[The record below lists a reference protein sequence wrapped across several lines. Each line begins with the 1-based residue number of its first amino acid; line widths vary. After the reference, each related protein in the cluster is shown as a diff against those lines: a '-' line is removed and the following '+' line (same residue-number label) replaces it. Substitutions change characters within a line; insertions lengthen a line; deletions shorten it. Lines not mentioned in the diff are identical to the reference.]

1 MPSLETSSQSLL
13 RWIWLWHGFTMNVN
27 TKRLIVLFFINIVI
41 AVHIILWYQFGYQR
55 VGTLSLN
62 GIVSLFGIGL
72 LNSAAVFFIVA
83 IGITAIFGR
92 LFCGWG
98 CHFAFFQEAA
108 LKILNKLGVS
118 PQIINS
124 KATIIQYVFLLKT
137 LTAIYE
143 FWLIYGYPQFRI
155 SFGDTQVVT
164 ADLPRSPL
172 IIALFLL
179 FDAFLLIYL
188 MGSRAFCR
196 YICPWA
202 PMLAFFDNV
211 SVWRIRKVHECLGC
225 MSCTRS
231 CTMGIQVHDE
241 IAQHA
246 AVVNTNCIRC
256 LACTNACQNGTLRYR
271 WGFNVISITHR
282 FRWLIPK
289 TSGYF
294 WYYDFL
300 LVVCGLMVAYY
311 TQKWLG
317 SFQTFLGAAG
327 GLCFGVFMIKLLEK
341 RSVSMPETTPRKSW
355 LLSIGLIIFS
365 TLIWCWATSTPRD
378 IRLLLRGNRF
388 LEYLEYD
395 KAIATYR
402 QALTAYPL
410 QDEIRAALALTYK
423 EKGEYQHAITEYKTL
438 IGKNPNNAKL
448 HNNLGT
454 VYYRNNNYTLAI
466 KEYKKAIRLDKHL
479 DAAYGNIG
487 LVYLIKGNV
496 EDAVPFLRKVF
507 QNEDEMVKYILLF
520 KQHQKQNE

>member
-1 MPSLETSSQSLL
+1 MD
-13 RWIWLWHGFTMNVN
+13 VN
-27 TKRLIVLFFINIVI
+27 KKRLFVLFFINIVI

-62 GIVSLFGIGL
+62 GIVSLFGTGL
-72 LNSAAVFFIVA
+72 LNSAAAFFILT
-83 IGITAIFGR
+83 IFITAIFGR

-108 LKILNKLGVS
+108 LKILNKLGIS
-118 PQIINS
+118 PQIVNS

-143 FWLIYGYPQFRI
+143 FWLIYGYPPFRI
-155 SFGDTQVVT
+155 SFGDTQVMT

-172 IIALFLL
+172 IIALFIL

-188 MGSRAFCR
+188 LGSRAFCR

-202 PMLAFFDNV
+202 PMLAIFDKV
-211 SVWRIRKVHECLGC
+211 SVWRIRKVHTCIGC
-225 MSCTRS
+225 MSCTQS
-231 CTMGIQVHDE
+231 CTMGIQVHEE

-256 LACTNACQNGTLRYR
+256 FACTSACQNGTLRYR
-271 WGFNVISITHR
+271 WGFNVISIAHR
-282 FRWLIPK
+282 FKWLIPSS
-289 TSGYF
+289 SGYF
-294 WYYDFL
+294 WYYDLL
-300 LVVCGLMVAYY
+300 LVACGLMVAYY

-317 SFQTFLGAAG
+317 SFQTFLGAAW

-341 RSVSMPETTPRKSW
+341 RYVSSPETIQKKRSFLP
-355 LLSIGLIIFS
+355 IGLIIFS
-365 TLIWCWATSTPRD
+365 TLIWCWATSTPHD

-395 KAIATYR
+395 KAIAVYR
-402 QALTAYPL
+402 QALTEYPS
-410 QDEIRAALALTYK
+410 QDDIRASLALTYK
-423 EKGEYQHAITEYKTL
+423 EKGDYQRAITEYKTL
-438 IGKNPNNAKL
+438 ISRNPNNAKL

-454 VYYRNNNYTLAI
+454 VYYRNDNYDLAI
-466 KEYKKAIRLDKHL
+466 EEYKMAIALDEHL

-487 LVYLIKGNV
+487 LVFLKEGNV
-496 EDAVPFLRKVF
+496 KEAIHFLRKVF
-507 QNEDEMVKYILLF
+507 QNEEEVVKYLLLY
-520 KQHQKQNE
+520 KQNQKQNG

>member
-1 MPSLETSSQSLL
+1 MDLVV
-13 RWIWLWHGFTMNVN
+13 HCCAMNVN
-27 TKRLIVLFFINIVI
+27 TKRLIVLLFTNIVI

-62 GIVSLFGIGL
+62 GIVSLFGMGL
-72 LNSAAVFFIVA
+72 LNSAAVFFI
-83 IGITAIFGR
+83 ITIFITAIFGR

-118 PQIINS
+118 PQIVNS
-124 KATIIQYVFLLKT
+124 RATILQYVFLLKT

-155 SFGDTQVVT
+155 GFGDTQVMTV
-164 ADLPRSPL
+164 DLPRSPF

-211 SVWRIRKVHECLGC
+211 SVWRIRKVRKCLGC

-231 CTMGIQVHDE
+231 CTMGIQVHEE

-256 LACTNACQNGTLRYR
+256 FACTNACQNGTLRYR
-271 WGFNVISITHR
+271 WGLNVISTVHR
-282 FRWLIPK
+282 FRWLIPGA
-289 TSGYF
+289 SGYL
-294 WYYDFL
+294 WYYDLL
-300 LVVCGLMVAYY
+300 LVACGLTVAYY
-311 TQKWLG
+311 TQRWLG
-317 SFQTFLGAAG
+317 SFQTFLGAAW
-327 GLCFGVFMIKLLEK
+327 GLCFGIFMIKLLEK
-341 RSVSMPETTPRKSW
+341 RYVSAPETIQKRSFLP
-355 LLSIGLIIFS
+355 IGLIISS
-365 TLIWCWATSTPRD
+365 TLIWCWATSTPHD

-388 LEYLEYD
+388 LEYREYD

-402 QALTAYPL
+402 QALTEYPL
-410 QDEIRAALALTYK
+410 HDEARAAIALTYK
-423 EKGEYQHAITEYKTL
+423 EKGDYQHAITEYKTL
-438 IGKNPNNAKL
+438 ISSNPNNAKL

-454 VYYRNNNYTLAI
+454 VYYRNENYDLAI
-466 KEYKKAIRLDKHL
+466 DEYKIAIALDEHL

-487 LVYLIKGNV
+487 LVFLKEGNIK
-496 EDAVPFLRKVF
+496 EATRFLRKVF
-507 QNEDEMVKYILLF
+507 QNEDEMVQYILLIY
-520 KQHQKQNE
+520 KNNQKKNG